1 MSKYYAVKKGNNV
14 GIYTSWDEAKIQVN
28 GYKGAVYKSFKTHA
42 EAEHFMDN
50 ITNVSNNV
58 IPYNV
63 IPYNVI
69 NNKTNKD
76 VPNNIINNKNNIVPD
91 NIDLLI
97 YTDGSCKDNI
107 GGYGVVII
115 TIQENNNIKEYYGHL
130 PSPCTNQIAE
140 LTAIKIA
147 LLNASGRIH
156 IRSDSMYSIDCFTK
170 YIKVWKRNGFMTT
183 KKEPVKNQQL
193 IKDIDVLMQNNNV
206 TFEHVYSHR
215 GEYYNE
221 MVDRLAE
228 KGRLQL

>member
-1 MSKYYAVKKGNNV
+1 MSKYYAVKKGHNV
-14 GIYTSWDEAKIQVN
+14 GIFASWDEAKIQVN
-28 GYKGAVYKSFKTHA
+28 GYKGAVYKSFKTRA

-50 ITNVSNNV
+50 ITNNKTTNSVPND
-58 IPYNV
+58 I
-63 IPYNVI
+63 I
-69 NNKTNKD
+69 NNKTIPTNK
-76 VPNNIINNKNNIVPD
+76 ITNNIVPD
-91 NIDLLI
+91 NIDFLI

-115 TIQENNNIKEYYGHL
+115 TVNNNIKEYYGHL
-130 PSPCTNQIAE
+130 PFLCTNQIAE

-170 YIKVWKRNGFMTT
+170 YIKTWKRNGFMTT

-193 IKDIDVLMQNNNV
+193 IKDIDVLMQGKQV
-206 TFEHVYSHR
+206 TFEHVYSHQ

-221 MVDRLAE
+221 MADQLAE